1 MKRFA
6 IASAVFVTLAFSTS
20 LLAAQQTG
28 QAGSKQ
34 TEKQPSKEPE
44 SIAGKWAMSVQ
55 TQNGT
60 TDATLDIKLDG
71 KKVTGTAGSPQG
83 SIPISGEYAD
93 GKLKFELT
101 YPTNN
106 GDIQIVFT
114 GALKSDGT
122 LAGTMALPQGD
133 PSPWT
138 ASRAK

>member
-1 MKRFA
+1 MKRLV
-6 IASAVFVTLAFSTS
+6 IASAVSLTLAFSTTQ
-20 LLAAQQTG
+20 LAAQQSG
-28 QAGSKQ
+28 QAGSSQ
-34 TEKQPSKEPE
+34 TEKPPSKEPA

-55 TQNGT
+55 TQNGN
-60 TDATLDIKLDG
+60 TDATLDIKVDG

-83 SIPISGEYAD
+83 TIPINGEYAD

-101 YPTNN
+101 YPTGN

-122 LAGTMALPQGD
+122 LAGTMILPQGD